1 MNPSPNPNPNPDPNP
16 NPSPNPNPGQAAE
29 ADMKSKLAALLKS
42 SVAVE
47 KVRGRR
53 RGYGLGVRN
62 LGEG

>member
-1 MNPSPNPNPNPDPNP
+1 
-16 NPSPNPNPGQAAE
+16 
-29 ADMKSKLAALLKS
+29 MKSKLAELLKS